1 MPDTTIDM
9 PVPTGT
15 DIQISTEYDFS
26 NTLIDYSGDYT
37 TTKSFTAGEL
47 PYGVDLYLRVRH
59 KSTVGETNWS
69 DAVRFKIEAPAEVIG
84 VALETVEN
92 SHGVFHWI
100 NLNGDE
106 VTTFD
111 YTKHPV
117 FANTSTVVLDTERTS
132 TGVTMTKIPKFYVK
146 TMASGPINT
155 FAQDKQCWWISDKPL
170 EGFRP
175 ASCFKRTNE
184 KDDDGKYIISDYVYI
199 STYAGSSDTIDNKI
213 CLGSKP
219 NVTPSTRHTKPEFLT
234 YCTNRNNTEV
244 GQTGYRM
251 FDLHDLAALRLLF
264 LIAHKS
270 TTSSD
275 LTAAIPVEILNT
287 GTNANGTLFFT
298 SNHDNGP
305 KIMDLWGSYWTH
317 FRACS
322 VENGSIHFYS
332 PMDAG
337 LTELAVKSGTEWK
350 YTFPSFATDTENYL
364 FSMNIYSG
372 SITIGDDVH
381 DTMEFFMPDAFISIS
396 SISVW
401 NAVVYIDANV
411 ETYTWSFGGF
421 ATQASSSQNQQ
432 VFANFTSLFSMTDEK
447 PNDRPVSSDDHW
459 YLVARLAK
467 S

>member
-1 MPDTTIDM
+1 MPDTTTDM

-37 TTKSFTAGEL
+37 TTKPFTAGEL
-47 PYGVDLYLRVRH
+47 PYGVDLHLRFRH

-69 DAVRFKIEAPAEVIG
+69 DAVRFKIDAPAEVIG

-132 TGVTMTKIPKFYVK
+132 TGVTMTKIPRFYIK
-146 TMASGPINT
+146 TMTSGPINT
-155 FAQDKQCWWISDKPL
+155 FAQGKQCWWISDKPL
-170 EGFRP
+170 DGFRP
-175 ASCFKRTNE
+175 HPAFKRTNE
-184 KDDDGKYIISDYVYI
+184 KDDEGKYIISDYVYI

-219 NVTPSTRHTKPEFLT
+219 NVAPVDHRAKSEFLT
-234 YCTNRNNTEV
+234 YCTNRNNTEA

-251 FDLHDLAALRLLF
+251 FDLHDLAALKLLF

-270 TTSSD
+270 TTNG
-275 LTAAIPVEILNT
+275 TVAMIPNTNILAT
-287 GTNANGTLFFT
+287 GTNASGTFFFT

-337 LTELAVKSGTEWK
+337 LTELAVKSGTESK
-350 YTFPSFATDTENYL
+350 YTSPSFDADQAIFGMT
-364 FSMNIYSG
+364 IYSG
-372 SITIGDDVH
+372 SITIGDDIH
-381 DTMEFFMPDAFISIS
+381 DSMEFFMPDSFTSIKDQ
-396 SISVW
+396 SVW
-401 NAVVYIDANV
+401 NNLVFLDANV
-411 ETYTWSFGGF
+411 ASHTWSFGGWWNGTNEF
-421 ATQASSSQNQQ
+421 PGFDTSL
-432 VFANFTSLFSMTDEK
+432 SLFSLSDEK
-447 PNDRPVSSDDHW
+447 PEDEKDIKNNIFV
-459 YLVARLAK
+459 VARLAK

>member
-1 MPDTTIDM
+1 MPDTTADM

-37 TTKSFTAGEL
+37 TTKPFTAGEL
-47 PYGVDLYLRVRH
+47 PYGVDLHLRFRH

-69 DAVRFKIEAPAEVIG
+69 DAVRFKIDAPAEVIG
-84 VALETVEN
+84 VALETVED

-132 TGVTMTKIPKFYVK
+132 TGVIMTKIPKFYIK
-146 TMASGPINT
+146 TMTSGPINT
-155 FAQDKQCWWISDKPL
+155 FAQGKQCWWISDKPL
-170 EGFRP
+170 DGFRP

-184 KDDDGKYIISDYVYI
+184 KDDDDKYIISDYVYI

-219 NVTPSTRHTKPEFLT
+219 NVAPLDHKTKSELLT
-234 YCTNRNNTEV
+234 YCTNRNNAEA

-275 LTAAIPVEILNT
+275 LTTAVPTEILAT

-337 LTELAVKSGTEWK
+337 LTELAVKSGTESK
-350 YTFPSFATDTENYL
+350 YTFPSFATFPQYIFGMT
-364 FSMNIYSG
+364 IYSG

-381 DTMEFFMPDAFISIS
+381 DSMEFFMPDSFTSIS
-396 SISVW
+396 SQSVW
-401 NAVVYIDANV
+401 NILVMLDITVDRSH
-411 ETYTWSFGGF
+411 TWSFGGF
-421 ATQASSSQNQQ
+421 FMGDTTQKYQQILANSS
-432 VFANFTSLFSMTDEK
+432 SLFSLSDEI
-447 PNDRPVSSDDHW
+447 PDDAE
-459 YLVARLAK
+459 YAKKNFFIVARLAK

>member
-1 MPDTTIDM
+1 MPDTTTDM

-37 TTKSFTAGEL
+37 TTKPFTAGEL
-47 PYGVDLYLRVRH
+47 PYGVDLHLRFRH

-111 YTKHPV
+111 YTKYPV

-132 TGVTMTKIPKFYVK
+132 TGVIMTKIPKFYIK
-146 TMASGPINT
+146 TMTSGPINT
-155 FAQDKQCWWISDKPL
+155 FAQGKQCWWISDKPL
-170 EGFRP
+170 DGFRP

-199 STYAGSSDTIDNKI
+199 STYAGSSDTIDNKT

-219 NVTPSTRHTKPEFLT
+219 NVTPLTRYTKPEFLT
-234 YCTNRNNTEV
+234 YCTNRNNTEA

-270 TTSSD
+270 ITSGDSTD
-275 LTAAIPVEILNT
+275 MTQTSLIAT
-287 GTNANGTLFFT
+287 GTNASGTLFFT

-322 VENGSIHFYS
+322 VGSGSIHFYS

-337 LTELAVKSGTEWK
+337 LTELAVKSGTESK
-350 YTFPSFATDTENYL
+350 YAFPSFATPPGNVFGMT
-364 FSMNIYSG
+364 IYSG
-372 SITIGDDVH
+372 PITIGDDVH
-381 DTMEFFMPDAFISIS
+381 DTMEFFMFDSFTATSTQ
-396 SISVW
+396 SVW
-401 NAVVYIDANV
+401 NANV
-411 ETYTWSFGGF
+411 FLDSEETTFTWSFGGPELK
-421 ATQASSSQNQQ
+421 NY
-432 VFANFTSLFSMTDEK
+432 VSLFSITDEI
-447 PNDRPVSSDDHW
+447 SDDPKRLTADVY

>member
-1 MPDTTIDM
+1 MPDTTTDM

-47 PYGVDLYLRVRH
+47 PYGVDLHLRVRH

-69 DAVRFKIEAPAEVIG
+69 DAVRFKINAPAEVIG

-106 VTTFD
+106 VTKFD

-132 TGVTMTKIPKFYVK
+132 TGVIMTKIPKFYIK
-146 TMASGPINT
+146 TMTSGPINT
-155 FAQDKQCWWISDKPL
+155 FAQGKQCWWISDKPL
-170 EGFRP
+170 DGFRP
-175 ASCFKRTNE
+175 HPAFKRTFE

-199 STYAGSSDTIDNKI
+199 STYAGCSDTIDNKI

-219 NVTPSTRHTKPEFLT
+219 NVTPLDHKAKSEFLT
-234 YCTNRNNTEV
+234 YCTNRNDTEA

-251 FDLHDLAALRLLF
+251 FDLHDLAALKLLF

-270 TTSSD
+270 TISNDPIS
-275 LTAAIPVEILNT
+275 AINNSNILAT
-287 GTNANGTLFFT
+287 GTNASGTLFFT

-317 FRACS
+317 FRACAVANNIIS
-322 VENGSIHFYS
+322 FYS

-337 LTELAVKSGTEWK
+337 LTELAVKSGTESK
-350 YTFPSFATDTENYL
+350 YTSPSFDTGQAI
-364 FSMNIYSG
+364 FGMTIYSG
-372 SITIGDDVH
+372 PITIGDDVH
-381 DTMEFFMPDAFISIS
+381 DSMEFFMPDSFTSIKDQ
-396 SISVW
+396 SVW
-401 NAVVYIDANV
+401 NNSVLLDAKV
-411 ETYTWSFGGF
+411 ASHTWSFGGWWDGTNRF
-421 ATQASSSQNQQ
+421 PGFDTSL
-432 VFANFTSLFSMTDEK
+432 SLFSLSDEK
-447 PNDRPVSSDDHW
+447 PEDAKDIENNIFV
-459 YLVARLAK
+459 VARLAK

>member
-1 MPDTTIDM
+1 MPDTTTDM

-37 TTKSFTAGEL
+37 TTKPFTAGEL
-47 PYGVDLYLRVRH
+47 PYGVDLHLRFRH

-132 TGVTMTKIPKFYVK
+132 TGVTMTKIPKFYIK
-146 TMASGPINT
+146 TMTSGPINT
-155 FAQDKQCWWISDKPL
+155 FAQGKQCWWISDKPL
-170 EGFRP
+170 DGFRP
-175 ASCFKRTNE
+175 HPAFKRTYE
-184 KDDDGKYIISDYVYI
+184 KDDDDKYIISDYVYI
-199 STYAGSSDTIDNKI
+199 STYAGSSDTIDNKT

-219 NVTPSTRHTKPEFLT
+219 NVTPLDHKTKSELLT
-234 YCTNRNNTEV
+234 YCTNRNNTEA

-275 LTAAIPVEILNT
+275 PTSAIDDSNILAT

-322 VENGSIHFYS
+322 VENGFMHFYS

-337 LTELAVKSGTEWK
+337 LTELAVKSGTESK
-350 YTFPSFATDTENYL
+350 YAFPSFDTFPQYI
-364 FSMNIYSG
+364 FGMTIYSG
-372 SITIGDDVH
+372 SIAIGDDVH
-381 DTMEFFMPDAFISIS
+381 DSMEFFMPDSFTSIS
-396 SISVW
+396 SQSVW
-401 NAVVYIDANV
+401 NALVFLDLNAS
-411 ETYTWSFGGF
+411 EYTWSFGGWF
-421 ATQASSSQNQQ
+421 TDNTRFPQP
-432 VFANFTSLFSMTDEK
+432 ANSMSLFSMSDEI
-447 PNDRPVSSDDHW
+447 PDDAE
-459 YLVARLAK
+459 YAKNNLFIVARLAK